1 MTKKSKI
8 VLIDDDNFY
17 LVLANRLVQ
26 NTFPEAVIKLYKSG
40 VEALDY
46 IEKDPPDLLL
56 LDINM
61 PMMNGWDFLTEIHK
75 KKNPAKFP
83 VYMVT
88 GSKEAYDHERAK
100 EFNFVKGCIL
110 KPLDYNKLE
119 KFAELLNNNQNQSF
133 SM

>member
-1 MTKKSKI
+1 MSKKSKI

-17 LVLANRLVQ
+17 LVLANQMVQ

-40 VEALDY
+40 VEALNY
-46 IEKDPPDLLL
+46 ITNDPPDLLL

-75 KKNPAKFP
+75 KKSPAKFP

-100 EFNFVKGCIL
+100 QFSFVKGCIL

-119 KFAELLNNNQNQSF
+119 KFAELLNNGQNQSF